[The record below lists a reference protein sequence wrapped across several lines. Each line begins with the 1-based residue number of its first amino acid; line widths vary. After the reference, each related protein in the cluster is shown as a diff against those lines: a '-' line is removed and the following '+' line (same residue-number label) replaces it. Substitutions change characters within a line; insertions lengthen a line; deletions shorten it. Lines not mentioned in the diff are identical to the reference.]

1 MACAVSGT
9 YLGIEAIPQAWREK
23 LENHEHIENLA
34 LKLAEMKREERKQW
48 T

>member
-23 LENHEHIENLA
+23 LENRQHIEELV
-34 LKLAEMKREERKQW
+34 LKLVEMRENRG
-48 T
+48 